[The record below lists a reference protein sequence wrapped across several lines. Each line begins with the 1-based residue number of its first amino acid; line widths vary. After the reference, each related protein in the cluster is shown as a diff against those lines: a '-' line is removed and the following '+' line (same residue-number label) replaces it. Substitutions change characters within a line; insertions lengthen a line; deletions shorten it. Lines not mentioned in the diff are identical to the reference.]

1 MTNHSQQFWETVSTG
16 PVLVTGAAG
25 MVGAGVAQALRQRGV
40 STLLTPDRTQLD
52 LTDRSSVQSW
62 FAQHRPRYVFMVG
75 AKVGGIAANSADPVA
90 FLTENA
96 RMALELFD
104 ACHKFHVEKSV
115 FLGSSCIYPRECPQ
129 PMTEEMLLTGPLEPT
144 NEGYA
149 LAKIV
154 GLKLAEYYA
163 RQHGLNV
170 VCPMPCNIYGTGD
183 HFSFQRSHVLSALV
197 RRFVDA
203 VDAQDRTVT
212 VWGTGTA
219 RREFVHVDDAVRAIL
234 FLFESLNSPEI
245 INVGTGV
252 DVSIRE
258 LAERIAREAGF
269 AGDIVWD
276 ASKPDGMP
284 RKCLDVSRLAGLG
297 FRATVTLDEGI
308 RRTIG
313 EYRDLK
319 SRGVVQ

>member
-1 MTNHSQQFWETVSTG
+1 
-16 PVLVTGAAG
+16 
-25 MVGAGVAQALRQRGV
+25 MVGGGVVQALRQRGLSNV
-40 STLLTPDRTQLD
+40 LTPDRTQLNV
-52 LTDRSSVQSW
+52 TDRASVQSW
-62 FAQHRPRYVFMVG
+62 FERHRPRYVFMVG
-75 AKVGGIAANSADPVA
+75 ARVGGIAANAADPVA

-104 ACHKFHVEKSV
+104 ACLRFQVHKSV
-115 FLGSSCIYPRECPQ
+115 FLGSSCIYPRDCPQ
-129 PMTEEMLLTGPLEPT
+129 PMTEAMLLSGPLEPT

-149 LAKIV
+149 LAKIL

-163 RQHGLNV
+163 RQYGLNV

-183 HFSFQRSHVLSALV
+183 HFSLQRSHVLSALV

-203 VDAQDRTVT
+203 VDTNEQTVT

-269 AGDIVWD
+269 TGGIVWD

-284 RKCLDVSRLAGLG
+284 RKCLDVSRLTDLG
-297 FRATVTLDEGI
+297 FQATVTLEDGI
-308 RRTIG
+308 RRTID
-313 EYRDLK
+313 EYRNLK
-319 SRGVVQ
+319 KRGAVQ